1 MRTIKLN
8 VTYITTSG
16 KEFTPIEKA
25 PAKSLGYTG
34 YIGNQNMVFQNE
46 ETRYIDA
53 NGNRIK
59 KSNLSHIKGEKPVIR
74 PQGTI

>member
-1 MRTIKLN
+1 MSRTIKLN

-16 KEFTPIEKA
+16 KEFTPVEKA
-25 PAKSLGYTG
+25 SSKSLGYK

-46 ETRYIDA
+46 ETRYIDI

>member
-1 MRTIKLN
+1 MSRTIKLN
-8 VTYITTSG
+8 VTYVTTSG
-16 KEFTPIEKA
+16 KEFTPVEKA
-25 PAKSLGYTG
+25 PSKSLGYK

>member
-1 MRTIKLN
+1 MRKIKLN

-16 KEFTPIEKA
+16 KEFTPVEKA
-25 PAKSLGYTG
+25 PSKSLGYKG

-46 ETRYIDA
+46 ESRYIDA

-59 KSNLSHIKGEKPVIR
+59 KSTLSHIKGEKPVIR
-74 PQGTI
+74 PQGTL

>member
-16 KEFTPIEKA
+16 REFTPVEKA
-25 PAKSLGYTG
+25 SVKYL
-34 YIGNQNMVFQNE
+34 NE
-46 ETRYIDA
+46 ESRYIDA
-53 NGNRIK
+53 KGNRIK
-59 KSNLSHIKGEKPVIR
+59 KSSLCYIKGETPVIR

>member
-1 MRTIKLN
+1 MSRKIKLN

-16 KEFTPIEKA
+16 KEFTPIAKA
-25 PAKSLGYTG
+25 PSKCLDYK

-59 KSNLSHIKGEKPVIR
+59 KSNLSHVKGEKPVIR

>member
-16 KEFTPIEKA
+16 KEFTPVEKA
-25 PAKSLGYTG
+25 PSKSLGYTG
-34 YIGNQNMVFQNE
+34 YIGNQNMAFQNE

-59 KSNLSHIKGEKPVIR
+59 KSNLSHIKGENPVIR

>member
-1 MRTIKLN
+1 MSIRIKLN

-16 KEFTPIEKA
+16 KEFTPVEKA
-25 PAKSLGYTG
+25 PSKPLGYK

-59 KSNLSHIKGEKPVIR
+59 KSNLSHVKGEKPVIR